1 LQLEWKRGQPV
12 PVTSAAELDA
22 ALDAIEQ
29 DRERSEPV
37 LAFLTGPAGFM
48 TIGLGHPKLSI
59 LMYRPHDG
67 QTPMHAV
74 GNETERAANEAAPF
88 LTFSSYGRPAQFA
101 KWCGLPR
108 ETARAAA
115 RSFLSEGGV
124 LWNGIRWEEEKQP
137 A

>member
-1 LQLEWKRGQPV
+1 
-12 PVTSAAELDA
+12 
-22 ALDAIEQ
+22 
-29 DRERSEPV
+29 
-37 LAFLTGPAGFM
+37 
-48 TIGLGHPKLSI
+48 
-59 LMYRPHDG
+59 
-67 QTPMHAV
+67 MHAV